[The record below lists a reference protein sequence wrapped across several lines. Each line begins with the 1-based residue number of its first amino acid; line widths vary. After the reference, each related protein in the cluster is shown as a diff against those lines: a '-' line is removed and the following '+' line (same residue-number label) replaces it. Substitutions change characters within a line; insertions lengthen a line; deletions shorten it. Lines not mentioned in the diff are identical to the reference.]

1 MSMKGYKA
9 FNEDWTCKG
18 FQYEIGKTY
27 ELPEGS
33 ELKICECGF
42 HFCENPIDVFG
53 YYPYH
58 PYHHSGTKIA
68 EVEALEE
75 IQQEGTKFCTNK
87 IRIIREV
94 PRDELDK
101 LISQSSPN
109 VGNYNTGN
117 YNTGDFNSGDGNVG
131 DSNSGNYNTG
141 HLNSG
146 DSNAGNCNS
155 GDDNTGNSNTGNRN
169 TGFHNNGYANT
180 GNYNTG
186 DHNTGNYN
194 TGDFNTGYFNTGN
207 YNTGDFNSGDFNAG
221 MFNTDTPKMRL
232 FNQYIDMTIW
242 EFYRSIDY
250 DFDSLVIDIRN
261 KHLSDKD
268 IKHIKELPNF
278 DPVIFK
284 KITGIDL
291 TE

>member
-9 FNEDWTCKG
+9 FNEDWTCKE

-42 HFCENPIDVFG
+42 HFCENLIDVFG
-53 YYPYH
+53 YYPYDD
-58 PYHHSGTKIA
+58 TKIA
-68 EVEALEE
+68 EVEALGE

-94 PRDELDK
+94 PRDELKFRYSWDNVGSYNTGYYNIGNFNYGDHNVGNYNSGIYNTGHLNSGNFNAGNCNSGDK
-101 LISQSSPN
+101 NTGN
-109 VGNYNTGN
+109 VNAGNRNAGFYNNGYANTGNHNTGDHNTGNYNTGN
-117 YNTGDFNSGDGNVG
+117 YNTGDFN
-131 DSNSGNYNTG
+131 
-141 HLNSG
+141 
-146 DSNAGNCNS
+146 
-155 GDDNTGNSNTGNRN
+155 
-169 TGFHNNGYANT
+169 
-180 GNYNTG
+180 
-186 DHNTGNYN
+186 
-194 TGDFNTGYFNTGN
+194 TGDFNTGN
-207 YNTGDFNSGDFNAG
+207 FNSGDFNVG

-232 FNQYIDMTIW
+232 FNQYIDMTTW
-242 EFYRSIDY
+242 EFYRSLDY

-261 KHLSDKD
+261 RKLSDED